1 MCGYGEWAQKFQR
14 IGGAEPAVSPLV
26 TRSSLVFGILLTF
39 ALPTAAAPKRRA
51 VRHLGPLTREAIIA
65 TASRVAD
72 RVTLSFHPR
81 LHWENAVYFDGLVL
95 LGEQMELRNLGS
107 GTRFLDRAASVLLDS
122 DDPIETVYWGDG
134 TAFSQAALDLYRVLP
149 PSDARRPRLLATL
162 SGPMRFAEHAVRVSP
177 ADGAPEDPWWIS
189 GGYGARYWQDD
200 LYMVVP
206 WLALYGSTK
215 DGLPSNELARNLAY
229 EWVEA
234 YVYEHRPADGDPR
247 GSAVPSSRSRRG
259 VLLWDEA
266 HGLFQHA
273 PESIGSTE
281 YFWGRGNGWA
291 LVALARAAE
300 ALDAPYT
307 GGRYDQV
314 LATGEIHEM
323 LRAAARSLLARQTP
337 DGGWGSYLS
346 KPGEC
351 PIAET
356 SATGLIT
363 FFLAR
368 GVNEGWLE
376 RDVYTPVAI
385 RALELLMRRVEADG
399 TVVGIQPPDVGP
411 GCGQKASNDPVINM
425 NYGPGALLL
434 AASEVL
440 KFPEVESEAQG
451 ASQCFGT
458 NGASFQDPHPAFG
471 HPLPARRVERGNE
484 SWSSRGHLLCCPSPR
499 RVGGGA
505 AGRGW
510 S

>member
-1 MCGYGEWAQKFQR
+1 MFYRDVPRF
-14 IGGAEPAVSPLV
+14 PL
-26 TRSSLVFGILLTF
+26 TLVLFLALS
-39 ALPTAAAPKRRA
+39 LPTLAAPKRRA
-51 VRHLGPLTREAIIA
+51 VQHPAFLTREAILAKA
-65 TASRVAD
+65 TRVAD
-72 RVTLSFHPR
+72 RVTLSYHPR

-95 LGEQMELRNLGS
+95 LGEQMELQSPGS
-107 GTRFLDRAASVLLDS
+107 GARFLDRAASVILDS

-134 TAFSQAALDLYRVLP
+134 TAFSQATLDLYRVLP
-149 PSDARRPRLLATL
+149 PSDPRRARLLETL
-162 SGPMRFAEHAVRVSP
+162 SGPMRFSEHAVRVSP
-177 ADGAPEDPWWIS
+177 ADGAPRDPWWIS
-189 GGYGARYWQDD
+189 GGYGARFWQDD
-200 LYMVVP
+200 LYMVAP

-234 YVYEHRPADGDPR
+234 YVHEHRPASGDPR
-247 GSAVPSSRSRRG
+247 GAAVPSSRSRRG
-259 VLLWDEA
+259 PLLWDEA

-273 PESIGSTE
+273 PESVGSTE

-291 LVALARAAE
+291 LVALARAAD

-314 LATGEIHEM
+314 LTPGEVRAM
-323 LRAAARSLLARQTP
+323 LRVAAQSLLQRQTP

-356 SATGLIT
+356 SATGLLT

-376 RDVYTPVAI
+376 REVYGPVVI
-385 RALELLMRRVEADG
+385 RALELLMRRVDAEG
-399 TVVGIQPPDVGP
+399 YVIGIQPPDVGP
-411 GCGQKASNDPVINM
+411 GCGKRTSSDPVINM

-440 KFPEVESEAQG
+440 KFSDEEIRGQLIS
-451 ASQCFGT
+451 AS
-458 NGASFQDPHPAFG
+458 
-471 HPLPARRVERGNE
+471 RRDR
-484 SWSSRGHLLCCPSPR
+484 
-499 RVGGGA
+499 
-505 AGRGW
+505 
-510 S
+510 